1 MECNKNAMEIINFN
15 KFNDEINK
23 YNDETKGEFQ
33 EFFSTCV
40 TKDDNTKDGIIKG
53 GIGRNTK
60 LNKYFFIILR
70 CLIFS
75 VFTHQL
81 VREIIFIFPPY
92 LSNQILISFT
102 NLLKMFIINRC
113 AAQIPILN
121 DMCPAYKDL
130 FIEFLNNVEIILIK
144 LGPLPIIGIS
154 YIIRALVVR
163 EIYNDSKIYYYLL
176 NNPEFID
183 DIEYPENTEFIVNK
197 YNYPRDFVEIINLA
211 INGPTQTNIEGIATT
226 YRFIPNYIKKLKY
239 LDRIIL
245 QDQGIRYEL
254 DKFISNNDEDVYLNP
269 IYTRFYIN
277 IGYLSVSYISDEQA
291 KIEVNKYIKDSS
303 EMKTILKLLEL
314 RLNFPEPFIRN
325 LSHNLGY
332 GYKSNIFK
340 TIGYGD
346 IPIGIKNLK
355 QKRQE
360 QWDALREALIE
371 ERRQKEEQENTSSLG
386 GKLTKKKAKKS
397 YKLVKKSRKSR
408 KSYKLVKKSRKS
420 RKHGKK

>member
-15 KFNDEINK
+15 KFNDEIKK
-23 YNDETKGEFQ
+23 YNDETNGELQ
-33 EFFSTCV
+33 ELFSTCN
-40 TKDDNTKDGIIKG
+40 TKDDIIKG
-53 GIGRNTK
+53 GTGRNTK

-75 VFTHQL
+75 VFTNEIF
-81 VREIIFIFPPY
+81 RELIFILPPY
-92 LSNQILISFT
+92 LVNQISISFIS
-102 NLLKMFIINRC
+102 LLKYIVINRC
-113 AAQIPILN
+113 SAQIPILN

-130 FIEFLNNVEIILIK
+130 LIEFLNNLEIILIK
-144 LGPLPIIGIS
+144 LAPILKYGLGT
-154 YIIRALVVR
+154 IINSFAVR
-163 EIYNDSKIYYYLL
+163 DIYNDSKIYYYLL

-183 DIEYPENTEFIVNK
+183 NIEYPENTEFIVNK
-197 YNYPRDFVEIINLA
+197 NNYPRDFVEVINLA
-211 INGPTQTNIEGIATT
+211 INEYSQTNR
-226 YRFIPNYIKKLKY
+226 YKFIPKYIKKLIY
-239 LDRIIL
+239 LDRVIL
-245 QDQGIRYEL
+245 EDQGDNVEL
-254 DKFISNNDEDVYLNP
+254 DKFIAINDEYVYLKP
-269 IYTRFYIN
+269 VYTRFYIN
-277 IGYLSVSYISDEQA
+277 IGYLSVNYISDDQA
-291 KIEVNKYIKDSS
+291 KIEINKYIKDSS

-371 ERRQKEEQENTSSLG
+371 ERREKEEQEKEEQEKEKQEKEEQEKEKQENTSSLG
-386 GKLTKKKAKKS
+386 GKLTKKKT
-397 YKLVKKSRKSR
+397 R
-408 KSYKLVKKSRKS
+408 KSYKLVKKYRKS
-420 RKHGKK
+420 RKSYKK